1 MFSFLNTGIL
11 FAAAAALIP
20 LIIHLFSRRRVK
32 IIDFSSLKHLKAMQ
46 KRQVKR
52 LKIRQLL
59 LLILRML
66 IIFIAVLA
74 FARPTTSGGSI
85 GSHAGV
91 SAVILFDNSGSM
103 NCYVRDGLLFDL
115 AKNRALELLKN
126 FGESDELAVITLGL
140 NSNESDNVKFTG
152 PALAQ
157 EILSGIEQGF
167 DQTDL
172 GGALDKAIE
181 LLEDAHN
188 LNKEVYI
195 VSDRQRQALP
205 ENPKTL
211 PAGVNLFLVDL
222 PIEDNGNIGI
232 VSIDFGGRLLI
243 PGKPFEI
250 TATVKNYGTED
261 EDEIIASLFVN
272 GNRVSQTNLEIDG
285 EKEATVRFTNTLSS
299 GGFHSGHV
307 ELSDDKFIGDNR
319 FYFSFQI
326 PEIFNVLIIDGD
338 ESSALIKLALVPS
351 AEAGQYWSVKQTTPG
366 NLTGV
371 NFRDY
376 DVVIFSGAPS
386 LSATVVDRLK
396 AFARAGRSLLITYS
410 ADTDIQNFNANW
422 SQLSGVV
429 IDEPMERNFS
439 GAGFYSIGNVDN
451 NHPVFSVFE
460 FGKNQLPQ
468 IRFFSL
474 PRVHTNDRAKVLMR
488 FSGDR
493 PALVENNY
501 GDGRVLTFCGPISPT
516 YTDLTAHAFFV
527 PFMARLTEYL
537 ASRLSGYDMNLY
549 TGSNIVRSIS
559 VKGSLDRAIELL
571 LPDSRVLYIPP
582 VEGTGSVTYNPT
594 GAKLPG
600 IYRAFFDGREIDRLA
615 LNIDPRECDLA
626 STSFDQFAQ
635 AVGAA
640 DYHVL
645 DTDQPLE
652 ASIAELRFGKELWQI
667 FLWMA
672 AVLILLE
679 LLLSHSTP
687 VEE

>member
-11 FAAAAALIP
+11 IAAAAALIP

-32 IIDFSSLKHLKAMQ
+32 IIEFSSLKHLKAMQ

-66 IIFIAVLA
+66 IIFIVVLA
-74 FARPTTSGGSI
+74 FARPTTSGGSV

-115 AKNRALELLKN
+115 AKSRALELLKN
-126 FGESDELAVITLGL
+126 FGESDELAVLTLGL
-140 NSNESDNVKFTG
+140 NSNENDNVKFTG

-157 EILSGIEQGF
+157 EILSGLEQGF
-167 DQTDL
+167 GQTDL
-172 GGALDKAIE
+172 GGAMDKAIE
-181 LLEDAHN
+181 LLDGAHN
-188 LNKEVYI
+188 LNKEIYI
-195 VSDRQRQALP
+195 VSDRQRQAMP
-205 ENPKTL
+205 DKSKTL
-211 PAGVNLFLVDL
+211 PDGVNLFLIDL
-222 PIEDNGNIGI
+222 PIEENGNVGI

-243 PGKPFEI
+243 PGKPFEM

-272 GNRVSQTNLEIDG
+272 GNRVSQTNLEING
-285 EKEATVRFTNTLSS
+285 EKEATVRFTHTLAS

-307 ELSDDKFIGDNR
+307 ELSDDKFVGDNR

-338 ESSALIKLALVPS
+338 EASDLINLALVPS
-351 AEAGQYWSVKQTTPG
+351 DEAAQYWSVKQTTPD

-376 DVVIFSGAPS
+376 DAVILSGAPA
-386 LSATVVDRLK
+386 LSATVVDRLRS
-396 AFARAGRSLLITYS
+396 FVRDGRSLLITYS
-410 ADTDIQNFNANW
+410 ADTDIKNFNSNW
-422 SQLSGVV
+422 SELSGVV
-429 IDEPMERNFS
+429 IDEPLERNFS
-439 GAGFYSIGNVDN
+439 GAGFYSLGNIDN

-468 IRFFSL
+468 IRFFTL
-474 PRVHTNDRAKVLMR
+474 PRVHTNDRAKVLMK

-501 GDGRVLTFCGPISPT
+501 GDGRCLTFCGPISPV

-527 PFMARLTEYL
+527 PFVARLSEYL

-549 TGSNIVRSIS
+549 TGTNIVRSIS
-559 VKGSLDRAIELL
+559 IKGSLDRAIELMM
-571 LPDSRVLYIPP
+571 PDSQVQYIPP
-582 VEGTGSVTYNPT
+582 VEGTGSVTYNPSGT
-594 GAKLPG
+594 NLPG
-600 IYRAFFDGREIDRLA
+600 IYRAFFDGREIDRFA
-615 LNIDPRECDLA
+615 LNIDPRECDL
-626 STSFDQFAQ
+626 SLTSFDQFAK
-635 AVGAA
+635 ALGAA
-640 DYHVL
+640 EFHVL
-645 DTDQPLE
+645 DTDQPLN
-652 ASIAELRFGKELWQI
+652 ASIAELRFGKELWQV
-667 FLWMA
+667 FLWIA

-679 LLLSHSTP
+679 LLLSRSAA